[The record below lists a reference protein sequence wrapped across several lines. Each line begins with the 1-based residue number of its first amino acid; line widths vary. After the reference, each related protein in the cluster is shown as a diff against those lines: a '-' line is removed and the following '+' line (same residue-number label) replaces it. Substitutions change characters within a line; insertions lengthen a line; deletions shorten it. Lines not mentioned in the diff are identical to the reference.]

1 MRILYVVCFY
11 IFKFMGQN
19 LREKL
24 NLSLHN
30 RVSRLIII
38 FTFVNLYLSRFLHL
52 LKISISNFIFQRSLK
67 SHRSITLK
75 QFQTVPDLNSNLNEI
90 FDTLQYSRE
99 NQTRGNIV

>member
-24 NLSLHN
+24 NLSRHN
-30 RVSRLIII
+30 LESRLIII

-52 LKISISNFIFQRSLK
+52 PKISISNFIFSTFHI
-67 SHRSITLK
+67 STIS
-75 QFQTVPDLNSNLNEI
+75 
-90 FDTLQYSRE
+90 
-99 NQTRGNIV
+99 

>member
-24 NLSLHN
+24 NLSRHN
-30 RVSRLIII
+30 RESRLIII

-52 LKISISNFIFQRSLK
+52 PKISISNFIFSTFHI
-67 SHRSITLK
+67 STIS
-75 QFQTVPDLNSNLNEI
+75 
-90 FDTLQYSRE
+90 
-99 NQTRGNIV
+99 